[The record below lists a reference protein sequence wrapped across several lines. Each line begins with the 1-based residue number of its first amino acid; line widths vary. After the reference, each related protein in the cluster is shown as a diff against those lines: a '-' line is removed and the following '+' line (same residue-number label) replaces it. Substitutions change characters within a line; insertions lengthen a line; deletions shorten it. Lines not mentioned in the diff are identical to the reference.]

1 MKKIIEINILIMNN
15 LEIDIIIDKE
25 INIKENLKKM
35 RIKSSFI
42 RKYNHFH
49 KFQKLNQMR
58 KLLNK
63 KSANSN
69 KRYQIIKN

>member
-15 LEIDIIIDKE
+15 LEINIIIDKE
-25 INIKENLKKM
+25 INIKENLIKM
-35 RIKSSFI
+35 RIKFSFI
-42 RKYNHFH
+42 PKYNHFH
-49 KFQKLNQMR
+49 KLQKLNQMR

-63 KSANSN
+63 KSATLN